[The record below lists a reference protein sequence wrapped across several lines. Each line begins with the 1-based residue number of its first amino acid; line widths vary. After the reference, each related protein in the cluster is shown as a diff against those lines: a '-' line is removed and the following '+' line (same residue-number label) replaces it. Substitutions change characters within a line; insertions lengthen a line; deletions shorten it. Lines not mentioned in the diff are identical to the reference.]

1 MNEQYMEVPTNILT
15 GKDMDYLSDVFE
27 WNYEALK
34 KTNEGVNNVNDEEI
48 LSLLERSKNLFD
60 SNLNTVLENLN
71 EIGGNING

>member
-48 LSLLERSKNLFD
+48 LSLLERGKNLFD

>member
-15 GKDMDYLSDVFE
+15 GKDMDYLSDMFE

-48 LSLLERSKNLFD
+48 LSLLERGKNLFD

-71 EIGGNING
+71 EIGGNFNG

>member
-15 GKDMDYLSDVFE
+15 GKDFDYLSDMFE

-48 LSLLERSKNLFD
+48 LSLLKRGKSLFD
-60 SNLNTVLENLN
+60 SNLNTILEIFN

>member
-15 GKDMDYLSDVFE
+15 GKDMDYLSDMFE

-48 LSLLERSKNLFD
+48 LSLLERGKDLFD

>member
-15 GKDMDYLSDVFE
+15 GKDFDYLSDMFE

-48 LSLLERSKNLFD
+48 LSLLERGKNLFD

>member
-15 GKDMDYLSDVFE
+15 GKDMDYLSDMFE

-48 LSLLERSKNLFD
+48 LSLLERGKNLFD

>member
-15 GKDMDYLSDVFE
+15 GKDMDYLSDMFE

-34 KTNEGVNNVNDEEI
+34 KKNEGVNNVNDEEI
-48 LSLLERSKNLFD
+48 LSLLERGKNLFD

>member
-15 GKDMDYLSDVFE
+15 GKDFDYLSDMFE

-48 LSLLERSKNLFD
+48 LSLLERGKSLFD
-60 SNLNTVLENLN
+60 SNLNTILEIFN

>member
-15 GKDMDYLSDVFE
+15 GKDMDYLSDIFE

-48 LSLLERSKNLFD
+48 LSLLERGKNLFD

>member
-15 GKDMDYLSDVFE
+15 GKDMDYLSDMFE